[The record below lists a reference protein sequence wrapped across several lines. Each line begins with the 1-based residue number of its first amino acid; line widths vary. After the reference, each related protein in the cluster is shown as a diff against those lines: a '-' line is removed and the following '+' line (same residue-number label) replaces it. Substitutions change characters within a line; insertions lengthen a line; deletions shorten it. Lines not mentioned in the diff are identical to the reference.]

1 MHSVYKNLVIFLGV
15 GAFDHLK
22 WTCDEAFEQLSGPGR
37 GAFEQEISKLQ
48 MPGGLP
54 GGGGC

>member
-1 MHSVYKNLVIFLGV
+1 V

-22 WTCDEAFEQLSGPGR
+22 WTYDGAFKQLSGPGR
-37 GAFEQEISKLQ
+37 GDLNKKMSKVQ

-54 GGGGC
+54 GGGY